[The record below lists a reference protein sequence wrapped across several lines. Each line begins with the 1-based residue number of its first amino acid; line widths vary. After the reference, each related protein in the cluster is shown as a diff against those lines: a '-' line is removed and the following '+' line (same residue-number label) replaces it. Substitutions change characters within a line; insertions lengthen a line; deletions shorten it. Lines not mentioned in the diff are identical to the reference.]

1 MLINWEIIKT
11 AIFLKK
17 GKWGGGGFCA
27 HAISFALPYTD
38 CNGVQNACLLGGG
51 LQGLVKVGLDVVN
64 MLNPGRH
71 SNKVFFDAG

>member
-17 GKWGGGGFCA
+17 REVGGVCA